1 MHFYLPLSLFT
12 QNLAYYTYS
21 QNLNNT
27 SLGGLCIYHYIP
39 YIIILIFKI
48 AVWDFLYGFPTINLQ
63 VPFVV
68 GCVQQYPFPD
78 LWDHFPA
85 TSCFDQ
91 WNMSSSD
98 MSLTV
103 QTLRDSEYFV
113 MCSLFLPFPLLLL
126 NQTMKPVQLLFQPGK
141 GYSFHVYSRRSTV
154 IRTRAN

>member
-1 MHFYLPLSLFT
+1 MEVFL
-12 QNLAYYTYS
+12 
-21 QNLNNT
+21 
-27 SLGGLCIYHYIP
+27 YHYIP

-63 VPFVV
+63 VPCVV

-78 LWDHFPA
+78 LWDHTSLSLPSHM
-85 TSCFDQ
+85 SCFDQ
-91 WNMSSSD
+91 WNMSGSD

-113 MCSLFLPFPLLLL
+113 RFSLFLPFPLLLL
-126 NQTMKPVQLLFQPGK
+126 NQTMKPVQFLFQPGK
-141 GYSFHVYSRRSTV
+141 GDSFHVYSRRSTV